1 MPSFKLSQM
10 FNQLKFTTMA
20 KDYAREVVNDNNFN
34 DYDIIQMSE
43 SSHLLFLSPKDFS
56 KVFVVTFDK
65 EKPEETYFEGCV
77 VIEASEY
84 GLTPRI
90 LRKRFALGVK
100 SITKIDN
107 TYRPQLNHSLSH
119 KFAANKSLLSDIY
132 PNERKTA
139 LIEKVYEIEV
149 AKKDSDETYTAYPL
163 GLVESDETYSIA
175 NDVLTFGEYS
185 ISRKEIEDFIARIK

>member
-1 MPSFKLSQM
+1 M
-10 FNQLKFTTMA
+10 FNQLNLPTMA

-43 SSHLLFLSPKDFS
+43 NSHLLFLSPEDFS

-77 VIEASEY
+77 VVEANEY
-84 GLTPRI
+84 GLTPRV

-100 SITKIDN
+100 AIEKIDN
-107 TYRPQLNHSLSH
+107 TYRPQLNHALSH

-132 PNERKTA
+132 PKERKVA
-139 LIEKVYEIEV
+139 FIEKVYEIEV

-163 GLVESDETYSIA
+163 GLVESDETYSIT
-175 NDVLTFGEYS
+175 DCVLTFGEHS
-185 ISRKEIEDFIARIK
+185 ISLQEIEDFIARVK